1 MNGVLEGGEEM
12 VPLCVREWRLRLIL
26 KWLGVD
32 GSFDH
37 GHELTSHRISRYP
50 TWDGHPLPPVRF
62 DPVNLITLSDA
73 QLALVRST
81 LQKQA
86 NSLMDDMNAGGDWS
100 DVMVDL
106 VNDQHDLIQNTL
118 KELDDCNTPKV
129 VKPKQP
135 TLQQQNDQPVWEGTT
150 SAAKQLN
157 LDAKT
162 LYNYRAGGKLKS
174 NKHWKKQGASLT
186 WNVAALRQ
194 WFSKNSQ

>member
-1 MNGVLEGGEEM
+1 M
-12 VPLCVREWRLRLIL
+12 
-26 KWLGVD
+26 
-32 GSFDH
+32 
-37 GHELTSHRISRYP
+37 
-50 TWDGHPLPPVRF
+50 
-62 DPVNLITLSDA
+62 NLITLSDA
-73 QLALVRST
+73 QLTLVRST
-81 LQKQA
+81 LQKLKDTL
-86 NSLMDDMNAGGDWS
+86 NTDMNIGEGWS
-100 DVMVDL
+100 GAMIDL
-106 VNDQHDLIQNTL
+106 VNDHYFLVSSTL

-162 LYNYRAGGKLKS
+162 LYNYRASGKLKS